1 MDSFGLP
8 NLLFNYK
15 YYRKYFELK
24 NNIEFLYVSIDDIYE
39 NIIISNKLF
48 AILCI
53 SDFYNDKEFK
63 DLSIGDKL
71 FTHRRATEYVFKI
84 LFNDSVIYY
93 NCKNYESNILIKIPN
108 TQDAINKAKEICLE
122 IGLCCIF
129 YNTIPTKNF
138 TPINLNKKETD
149 DNPFKF
155 INLIKD
161 DYGADAIKWNIDCDK
176 LYFNM
181 FKNKYWIDNNFYED
195 IENIGINLRK
205 FFKFKWYKL
214 LFPLAVYNNSI
225 NVPFMNKYIWNQVND
240 IFKLKLDLNIIYRCL
255 KIHPLQLA
263 GVTNN
268 IVFRK
273 KIKGNEDWLHNFT
286 EISCN
291 SAKEF
296 TKQYKNDIIAEI
308 YRLLL
313 FNYNYIGF
321 NRFEKFMRYPL
332 VYIDV
337 ETLEVNNFP
346 YNLYAF
352 DGILATYLNKDK
364 EEIWK
369 YSLSNYE
376 TIGNDKRDFIKRYLK
391 VIMQ

>member
-15 YYRKYFELK
+15 FYRKHFELN

-39 NIIISNKLF
+39 NIVISNKLY
-48 AILCI
+48 AILNI
-53 SDFYNDKEFK
+53 SDFNKDKEFK

-71 FTHRRATEYVFKI
+71 FAYRRATEFIFKI
-84 LFNDSVIYY
+84 LFNDSVVYY
-93 NCKNYESNILIKIPN
+93 NCQNYESNVLIKIPN
-108 TQDAINKAKEICLE
+108 TKEAINKAKDICLN

-129 YNTIPTKNF
+129 YNTIPTQNF
-138 TPINLNKKETD
+138 TPINLNKVESYGE
-149 DNPFKF
+149 PFKF
-155 INLIKD
+155 INYIQND
-161 DYGADAIKWNIDCDK
+161 FGSDAIKWKIDCNK

-181 FKNKYWIDNNFYED
+181 FRNKYWIDNNFNDD
-195 IENIGINLRK
+195 IENIGKNLRK

-240 IFKLKLDLNIIYRCL
+240 ILKLKVDLNIIYKCL
-255 KIHPLQLA
+255 KIHPLQLV
-263 GVTNN
+263 GITNN

-273 KIKGNEDWLHNFT
+273 IIKGNEDWLHNFT

-291 SAKEF
+291 SAREF
-296 TKQYKNDIIAEI
+296 TKQFNNDIIEEI

-321 NRFEKFMRYPL
+321 NRFEKFMRNALIYM
-332 VYIDV
+332 DA
-337 ETLEVNNFP
+337 EVLNDFNFP
-346 YNLYAF
+346 SNLYTF
-352 DGILATYLNKDK
+352 DANLATFFNHDK
-364 EEIWK
+364 EEIWT
-369 YSLSNYE
+369 YSLNNYK
-376 TIGNDKRDFIKRYLK
+376 TIGNAKREFIKRYLK
-391 VIMQ
+391 VIM